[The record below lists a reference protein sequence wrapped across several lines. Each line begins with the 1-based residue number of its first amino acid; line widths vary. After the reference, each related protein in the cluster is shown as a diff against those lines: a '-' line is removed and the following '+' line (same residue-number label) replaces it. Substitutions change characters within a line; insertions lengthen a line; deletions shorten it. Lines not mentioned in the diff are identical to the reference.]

1 VLTYDNLVFLKET
14 RRPLVKALIKNDV
27 CSFLLH
33 NLRAVADDRG
43 LGQDISLQIHQI
55 LSIIGHHGLSFI
67 LQMKIIFIESIL
79 IDKRLALKARLF
91 KTIGCTIGLLRIYS
105 YNVKISPVI
114 LTVLKIYA
122 KNGENLYI
130 ANRRLTF
137 FVSK

>member
-1 VLTYDNLVFLKET
+1 LFLFEES

-55 LSIIGHHGLSFI
+55 LSIIGHHGSSVFSSINIISFN
-67 LQMKIIFIESIL
+67 FIL

-91 KTIGCTIGLLRIYS
+91 KTIGCTIGLFRIYS
-105 YNVKISPVI
+105 NNAKISPII
-114 LTVLKIYA
+114 LTLLKIYA
-122 KNGENLYI
+122 KNGEIYI
-130 ANRRLTF
+130 KMKILNRKIF
-137 FVSK
+137 FL